1 MLAFACKYVL
11 ALMTMNS
18 TIPHLS
24 LLAAFL
30 IGATAPGLAA
40 AGPATATQATSAMP
54 TDAQTIMA
62 RIDER
67 NPSLQSFEA
76 RVHVDLRMESFPWFA
91 PKLDGTAYFKRPSS
105 YEVVFDRVPSYAHGI
120 NKLFG
125 DLADPAAWV
134 SESNVNFVGLQK
146 IDGRPELALR
156 LTKKIYSDQIR
167 DTMAYVD
174 PGTYQVVRMDFHYTN
189 GGSITMTQTY
199 KDQGPYNVVA
209 TQHADIHIPHVRAVA
224 DATFG
229 TYQPN
234 VAVSDS
240 VFTSK

>member
-1 MLAFACKYVL
+1 
-11 ALMTMNS
+11 MNR
-18 TIPHLS
+18 IVPHLS

-30 IGATAPGLAA
+30 IGAGAAPAFA
-40 AGPATATQATSAMP
+40 AGPATATAATSSLP
-54 TDAQTIMA
+54 TDAQTIMT
-62 RIDER
+62 RITER

-76 RVHVDLRMESFPWFA
+76 RVHVDLRMQTFPWLA
-91 PKLDGTAYFKRPSS
+91 PKLDGTAYFKRPDS

-134 SESNVNFVGLQK
+134 TDSNVNYVGLQK
-146 IDGRPELALR
+146 IDGHPELALR

-174 PGTYQVVRMDFHYTN
+174 PATYQVIRMDYHYLN

-199 KDQGPYNVVA
+199 KDQGPYNLVA

-240 VFTSK
+240 VFTSKK